1 MSNSN
6 SNSNSQNITFF
17 LDEPDEITNELDTDF
32 YINNVL
38 QEIESNEIY
47 DNELNLHDDLK
58 LPQLINYQE
67 NFTIKELLLICEY
80 YGFAKEL
87 KTKKYNKEEIIHF
100 LVEYELDP
108 LNSDIVYRRQ
118 NMWFY
123 MNELKND
130 KFMKKYLL
138 WS

>member
-6 SNSNSQNITFF
+6 NNSQNITFF
-17 LDEPDEITNELDTDF
+17 LDEHDEITNELDTDF
-32 YINNVL
+32 DINNVL
-38 QEIESNEIY
+38 HEIESNEIY
-47 DNELNLHDDLK
+47 DNELNLHEDLK

-130 KFMKKYLL
+130 KFMKKYIL

>member
-1 MSNSN
+1 MSQHEQ
-6 SNSNSQNITFF
+6 QNITFF
-17 LDEPDEITNELDTDF
+17 LDEQDEIISDNFD
-32 YINNVL
+32 INNIL

-47 DNELNLHDDLK
+47 DNELNLHNDLK

-67 NFTIKELLLICEY
+67 NFTIKELMLICEY

-100 LVEYELDP
+100 LVEYEMDP

>member
-17 LDEPDEITNELDTDF
+17 LDEPEEITTELDRDF
-32 YINNVL
+32 DINNVL

-47 DNELNLHDDLK
+47 DNDLNLHEDLK

-87 KTKKYNKEEIIHF
+87 KTKKYNKEEIVYF

-123 MNELKND
+123 INELKND

-138 WS
+138 WP

>member
-1 MSNSN
+1 MSNN
-6 SNSNSQNITFF
+6 SNIQNITFF
-17 LDEPDEITNELDTDF
+17 LDEPEDITDDF
-32 YINNVL
+32 DIDNVL

-47 DNELNLHDDLK
+47 DNELNLHEDLK

-100 LVEYELDP
+100 LVEYELEP

>member
-1 MSNSN
+1 MSAPQE
-6 SNSNSQNITFF
+6 QNITFF
-17 LDEPDEITNELDTDF
+17 LDEDEEITSNNFDVEFD
-32 YINNVL
+32 INNVL
-38 QEIESNEIY
+38 QEIENE
-47 DNELNLHDDLK
+47 ELNEDLK
-58 LPQLINYQE
+58 LPQLINYHE
-67 NFTIKELLLICEY
+67 NFTIKELMLICEY

-100 LVEYELDP
+100 LVEYELNQ
-108 LNSDIVYRRQ
+108 LNSEVVYRRQ

-130 KFMKKYLL
+130 KFMKKYVL

>member
-6 SNSNSQNITFF
+6 SNRNSQNITFF
-17 LDEPDEITNELDTDF
+17 LDEPEDIANELDTDF
-32 YINNVL
+32 YINHVL

-47 DNELNLHDDLK
+47 DNDLNLHNDLK

-67 NFTIKELLLICEY
+67 NFTIKELMLICEY

-87 KTKKYNKEEIIHF
+87 KTKKYNKEEIVYF
-100 LVEYELDP
+100 LVEYELNP
-108 LNSDIVYRRQ
+108 LNTDIVYKRQ

-130 KFMKKYLL
+130 KFMKKYIL

>member
-1 MSNSN
+1 MSNN
-6 SNSNSQNITFF
+6 NSNSQNITFF

-32 YINNVL
+32 DINNVL

-47 DNELNLHDDLK
+47 DNELNLHEDLK

-138 WS
+138 WP

>member
-1 MSNSN
+1 MSHNN
-6 SNSNSQNITFF
+6 NNSQNITFF
-17 LDEPDEITNELDTDF
+17 LDEPEDITTELDIDF
-32 YINNVL
+32 DINHVL

-47 DNELNLHDDLK
+47 DNELNLHEDLK

-130 KFMKKYLL
+130 KFMKKYIL

>member
-1 MSNSN
+1 MCEYEE
-6 SNSNSQNITFF
+6 QNITFF
-17 LDEPDEITNELDTDF
+17 LDEGEEIISNNFDAEFD
-32 YINNVL
+32 INNVL
-38 QEIESNEIY
+38 QEIENE
-47 DNELNLHDDLK
+47 ELNEDLK
-58 LPQLINYQE
+58 LPQLINYHE
-67 NFTIKELLLICEY
+67 NFTIKELMLICEY

-100 LVEYELDP
+100 LVEYELNS
-108 LNSDIVYRRQ
+108 LNSEIVYRRQ

-130 KFMKKYLL
+130 KFMKKYVL

>member
-1 MSNSN
+1 MCEYEE
-6 SNSNSQNITFF
+6 QNITFF
-17 LDEPDEITNELDTDF
+17 LDEGEEIISNNFDAEFD
-32 YINNVL
+32 INNVL
-38 QEIESNEIY
+38 QEIENE
-47 DNELNLHDDLK
+47 ELNEDLK
-58 LPQLINYQE
+58 LPQLINYNE
-67 NFTIKELLLICEY
+67 NFTIKELMLICEY

-100 LVEYELDP
+100 LVEYELNP
-108 LNSDIVYRRQ
+108 LNSEIVYRRQ

-130 KFMKKYLL
+130 KFMKKYVL

>member
-1 MSNSN
+1 MSNN
-6 SNSNSQNITFF
+6 NRNSNSQNITFF
-17 LDEPDEITNELDTDF
+17 LDEPEEITTELDRDF
-32 YINNVL
+32 DINNVL

-47 DNELNLHDDLK
+47 DNELNLHEDLK

-138 WS
+138 WP

>member
-1 MSNSN
+1 M

-17 LDEPDEITNELDTDF
+17 LDEPDEMLSNNFDVEFD
-32 YINNVL
+32 INNVL

-108 LNSDIVYRRQ
+108 LNTDIVYRRQ

>member
-1 MSNSN
+1 MSNN
-6 SNSNSQNITFF
+6 NSNSQNITFF
-17 LDEPDEITNELDTDF
+17 LDEPDEIISNNFDTYFD
-32 YINNVL
+32 INNVL

-47 DNELNLHDDLK
+47 DNELNLHEDLK

-138 WS
+138 WP

>member
-1 MSNSN
+1 MSNN
-6 SNSNSQNITFF
+6 NNSNSQNITFF
-17 LDEPDEITNELDTDF
+17 LDEPEGITNDLDTDF
-32 YINNVL
+32 DINNVL
-38 QEIESNEIY
+38 QEMESNEIY
-47 DNELNLHDDLK
+47 DNELNLHEDLK

-108 LNSDIVYRRQ
+108 LNSDIVYTRQ

-130 KFMKKYLL
+130 KFMKKYIL